1 VPTPQLREV
10 NPLMTRHPSAIF
22 VSRSPAMSVV
32 FSGAPVMSTSESEMT
47 DSEINPDEWV
57 ACESCDLM
65 VRLPELGEREEAE
78 CARCGQV
85 LERSQPDSLRRTLA
99 LSIASLMLFVVAQT
113 TVFMS
118 FELDGLVQDAWILTG
133 IQALFLDGKWPLA
146 SLILFTAVLAPL
158 LWILSL
164 LYIVVP
170 LHAGK
175 IPPKIASAMRF
186 CTLAKNWS
194 MLEVFLLGVLVTY
207 VKLIGVAKLGI
218 GPGALSFAALMFVTT
233 LAGVSFDARLVWA
246 LVWDRSGER
255 S

>member
-1 VPTPQLREV
+1 MSRK
-10 NPLMTRHPSAIF
+10 PSAVF
-22 VSRSPAMSVV
+22 VNRSLPTSVV
-32 FSGAPVMSTSESEMT
+32 FSAPLVMTTSESQKT
-47 DSEINPDEWV
+47 DSDIDPNEWV

-65 VRLPELGEREEAE
+65 LRLPELQEGEEAG
-78 CARCGQV
+78 CSRCGQV

-99 LSIASLMLFVVAQT
+99 LSIASLLLFVVSQT

>member
-1 VPTPQLREV
+1 MMDLDIDPK
-10 NPLMTRHPSAIF
+10 
-22 VSRSPAMSVV
+22 
-32 FSGAPVMSTSESEMT
+32 
-47 DSEINPDEWV
+47 DWV

-65 VRLPELGEREEAE
+65 VRLPELRPREEAE

-99 LSIASLMLFVVAQT
+99 LSIASLLLFVVAQT

-133 IQALFLDGKWPLA
+133 IQSLFLDGKWPLA
-146 SLILFTAVLAPL
+146 SLIFFTTVAAPL

-170 LHAGK
+170 LRAGRV
-175 IPPKIASAMRF
+175 PPGIASAMRF

-207 VKLIGVAKLGI
+207 IKLAGVAKLGI
-218 GPGALSFAALMFVTT
+218 GPGALSFAALMLVST
-233 LAGVSFDARLVWA
+233 LAGLSFDTRLVWS
-246 LVWDRSGER
+246 LVWNRSEAR
-255 S
+255 P